1 MIWSVHCLTFQ
12 KQIVWKKHFT
22 RFATKG
28 LVVNSC
34 SSALEVWQLC
44 TAHQLVL
51 LTPTKFNKNLLLL
64 FKKESSQVFPQNT
77 KGVVSGYGYPI
88 CWIFYVPNRP
98 NLVYFQYKPLWNM
111 AFTMDYSMDS
121 SRHSKNDKFP
131 CVLLLALVGYR
142 IIWVG

>member
-1 MIWSVHCLTFQ
+1 MSKSHVIQQEQ
-12 KQIVWKKHFT
+12 KVAH
-22 RFATKG
+22 RYP
-28 LVVNSC
+28 
-34 SSALEVWQLC
+34 LC
-44 TAHQLVL
+44 YCRYQQS
-51 LTPTKFNKNLLLL
+51 NKNLLLL

-111 AFTMDYSMDS
+111 AFTMAYSMDSMDS